1 MIFGTCALIFF
12 VLLQVRVYGN
22 FSRFQSANATLTTYC
37 VSNLFSSAVGLMIS
51 TYVAFIFL
59 VIVAVLLLLGIGVK
73 KQ

>member
-1 MIFGTCALIFF
+1 MIFF

-22 FSRFQSANATLTTYC
+22 FRRVQGSNSTLTTYC
-37 VSNLFSSAVGLMIS
+37 DSNLFSSAVGLMIS